1 MVIMNKQKN
10 SKKIVN
16 IAWIYSNTRTGFHTD
31 FSYKSLETIAFN
43 GKLF

>member
-16 IAWIYSNTRTGFHTD
+16 IAWIYSITGFHTD
-31 FSYKSLETIAFN
+31 FSYKSLEKTGNCF
-43 GKLF
+43 KKH